1 MWVFLGQV
9 GVALGGLAGVKI
21 LTHLLNPHE
30 FGRFSIANTVI
41 LLVGSNVFGPL
52 GQGLMRYWTISQNR
66 EQLADYVALS
76 AKYIKVLFQS
86 IVLVSFLFGLI
97 LFISQA
103 RNWTWLIVSSIVSG
117 AFTGWAGTRLSI
129 LMAARKRK
137 YVSLINVLTA
147 FAKPGVAAV
156 LLMLIAFQAD
166 IAVLG
171 FLLAVCG
178 SAVVAEYS
186 FRKTASSKLSEIK
199 GEQADSHDGNL
210 GRSILSFSKPFFIW
224 SFFAWA
230 HQSCDKWA
238 LLTFQ
243 GPDIVGA
250 YTVIAQLALYPLVF
264 GSGLLSSF
272 FIPIAYERAGG
283 LQTKEAVV
291 SGNKILFAMVGLY
304 IAGSF
309 VLILLFY
316 LFHRPLVLFVSNE
329 NYVQYSNY
337 LPMLTGA
344 WSLYYLGQILS
355 GFGLL
360 ANKPTLYIIPILF
373 CGLLTTVTA
382 FYLASIAG
390 VLGIIWALG
399 ITGLFY
405 ASWCMLIAKRLIDS
419 PKAV

>member
-1 MWVFLGQV
+1 MWVFIGQV

-21 LTHLLNPHE
+21 LTHLLNPYE
-30 FGRFSIANTVI
+30 FGRFSIANTII

-66 EQLADYVALS
+66 EQLVKYIALS
-76 AKYIKVLFQS
+76 AKYVKVLFQS
-86 IVLVSFLFGLI
+86 IVLVSLFFGLAI
-97 LFISQA
+97 FVSHA
-103 RNWTWLIVSSIVSG
+103 RNWTWLIVSSIISG
-117 AFTGWAGTRLSI
+117 AFTGWAGIRLSM

-147 FAKPGVAAV
+147 FVKPVVAAV

-171 FLLAVCG
+171 FLMAACG
-178 SAVVAEYS
+178 SAFVAEYS
-186 FRKTASSKLSEIK
+186 FRKTASSRLSEIER
-199 GEQADSHDGNL
+199 EQGDNHDSNL
-210 GRSILSFSKPFFIW
+210 GRSILSFSTPFFLW

-250 YTVIAQLALYPLVF
+250 YTVIAQLAFYPLVF

-283 LQTKEAVV
+283 LQTKEAVI

-304 IAGSF
+304 ITGS
-309 VLILLFY
+309 VALISLFY
-316 LFHRPLVLFVSNE
+316 FFHRPLVLLISNE
-329 NYVQYSNY
+329 NYVQYSY
-337 LPMLTGA
+337 FLPMLTGA

-360 ANKPTLYIIPILF
+360 ANKPILYIKPILF
-373 CGLLTTVTA
+373 CGILATITT

-399 ITGLFY
+399 VTSLFY
-405 ASWCMLIAKRLIDS
+405 ASWCMFIAKRLIDA
-419 PKAV
+419 PKAI